1 MVQSRASTQFIT
13 FPRAVNQPHCNMK
26 PIPLISLSRQNS
38 IVSPV
43 QQPFKQIPA
52 PESAYRRYR
61 EIPSPGK
68 DIISNIDA
76 SVKRV
81 KSAVINR
88 MVETSQKR
96 NNTGQYFGWLLK
108 ARLQPLVVHHKAAS
122 PTIQECRGIV
132 GCCRGPKL
140 DLSSA
145 MYNANNSSSQ
155 QGRSS
160 VGGRR
165 ASNVTKHSVQSYIET
180 RAKSGPAQETSPR
193 VVNNTADTVYRKP
206 YRKETVM
213 NNGHLAP
220 IRLITVGKSSH
231 VNMLETKYK
240 CLSAQFCGA
249 YNVPGTP
256 PTSKPHQNVLVPRYG
271 MFNAEECYVY
281 EHDAAYQTSK
291 KPVVLPPKS
300 RSPDSSSFNME
311 LDFMLDKFDSD
322 SEDTTSKHH
331 SDIQRIA
338 SKYSHSSGIPGMLD
352 WEEMVTNIADGALDM
367 SGSRRRR
374 KEKKSTKLRSPIMF
388 TEKKKETKSR
398 GCKVKPAN
406 LDTETDGEKTDD
418 VTWYDV
424 NSLRFRNG

>member
-61 EIPSPGK
+61 
-68 DIISNIDA
+68 
-76 SVKRV
+76 
-81 KSAVINR
+81 
-88 MVETSQKR
+88 
-96 NNTGQYFGWLLK
+96 
-108 ARLQPLVVHHKAAS
+108 
-122 PTIQECRGIV
+122 
-132 GCCRGPKL
+132 
-140 DLSSA
+140 
-145 MYNANNSSSQ
+145 